1 MSRSPAPRRRAT
13 LASLAAELKVSRTTI
28 SNAYNRPDQLSAD
41 LRERVL
47 ATAKRLG
54 YPGPDP
60 VARSL
65 RTRKAGAV
73 GLMITEPL
81 NYSFSDP
88 AALDFVAGL
97 AESCEEAGQGLLLV
111 AIGPNRSVTDGS
123 AAVLAAGVDGFVVYS
138 ASDDDPY
145 LAVVQ
150 QRHLPVVVV
159 DQPKDVPGT
168 SRVCIDDRDAMRLL
182 AEYVVGLGHQEIGLL
197 TMRLGRDWPHGG
209 PRPAVADPERVET
222 PHFHVQRERIHGIY
236 DAMTAA
242 GLDPESLTVVESYE
256 HLPTSGGAAAEVA
269 LDANPRITALMCTA
283 DVLALSAMDYLR
295 ARGHL
300 RAGADDGDRIRRR
313 PRGIATGSDH
323 RRAAEHGEGST
334 RRTAAAQPAARRA
347 PGDRR
352 ARHRSGPWPH
362 SGDHPPNRRDRNC
375 IPAGVY
381 SDFLCWNTVSRR
393 SGVQ

>member
-111 AIGPNRSVTDGS
+111 AIGPNRSLDDGS

-145 LAVVQ
+145 LSVVQ
-150 QRHLPVVVV
+150 QRHLPIVVV

-168 SRVCIDDRDAMRLL
+168 SRVCIDDREAMRQL
-182 AEYVVGLGHQEIGLL
+182 AEHVVGLGHREIGLL

-209 PRPAVADPERVET
+209 PRPAVADPERV
-222 PHFHVQRERIHGIY
+222 
-236 DAMTAA
+236 
-242 GLDPESLTVVESYE
+242 
-256 HLPTSGGAAAEVA
+256 
-269 LDANPRITALMCTA
+269 
-283 DVLALSAMDYLR
+283 
-295 ARGHL
+295 
-300 RAGADDGDRIRRR
+300 R
-313 PRGIATGSDH
+313 PRTFTCSAS
-323 RRAAEHGEGST
+323 AST
-334 RRTAAAQPAARRA
+334 ACTTR
-347 PGDRR
+347 
-352 ARHRSGPWPH
+352 
-362 SGDHPPNRRDRNC
+362 
-375 IPAGVY
+375 
-381 SDFLCWNTVSRR
+381 
-393 SGVQ
+393 

>member
-1 MSRSPAPRRRAT
+1 MSSSPTPRRRAT

-41 LRERVL
+41 LRERIL
-47 ATAKRLG
+47 ATAKRMG

-97 AESCEEAGQGLLLV
+97 AESCEDAGLGMLLV
-111 AIGPNRSVTDGS
+111 AVGPNRSVSDGS

-145 LAVVQ
+145 LQVVL

-159 DQPKDVPGT
+159 DQPKDVAGT
-168 SRVCIDDRDAMRLL
+168 SRICIDDRTAMREL
-182 AEYVVGLGHQEIGLL
+182 AKYVMGLGHRDIGLL
-197 TMRLGRDWPHGG
+197 TMRLGRDHPPGSEK
-209 PRPAVADPERVET
+209 PAVASEERLKT
-222 PHFHVQRERIHGIY
+222 PHFHVQRERIHGVG
-236 DAMTAA
+236 DAMTEA
-242 GLDPESLTVVESYE
+242 GLDPESLTVVESCQ

-295 ARGHL
+295 ARGIYVPGQMTVTGFDGIPEAL
-300 RAGADDGDRIRRR
+300 RRGLTTVLQPSLEKGRRAGRLLHSPPRSGLPVIDVLDTKVIR
-313 PRGIATGSDH
+313 G
-323 RRAAEHGEGST
+323 
-334 RRTAAAQPAARRA
+334 RTAGAPA
-347 PGDRR
+347 
-352 ARHRSGPWPH
+352 
-362 SGDHPPNRRDRNC
+362 
-375 IPAGVY
+375 
-381 SDFLCWNTVSRR
+381 
-393 SGVQ
+393 